1 MSFAWRVL
9 LNIKILYATDAFYEV
24 TKTVPAFLHQN

>member
-9 LNIKILYATDAFYEV
+9 LHIKVLYATDSFYEAA
-24 TKTVPAFLHQN
+24 KTVPAFLHQN